1 MNKAER
7 GYANVSGVQGEIHQP
22 SIEEMRMVRQKNK
35 ALNNTGAEA
44 VRPQTFY
51 REK

>member
-22 SIEEMRMVRQKNK
+22 SIKEIRMVRQRKK
-35 ALNNTGAEA
+35 ALNNTGVETFK
-44 VRPQTFY
+44 PQTFY
-51 REK
+51 IKK